1 MITNSELEKMWKGA
15 AAIAASMVI
24 SNVLPCGR
32 RNVFI
37 ALLRSSVEERLH
49 VL

>member
-1 MITNSELEKMWKGA
+1 MITSSELKKMWKRA
-15 AAIAASMVI
+15 VAIAASMVM
-24 SNVLPCGR
+24 SNLLLCGR

-37 ALLRSSVEERLH
+37 ALLRSGVEERLH